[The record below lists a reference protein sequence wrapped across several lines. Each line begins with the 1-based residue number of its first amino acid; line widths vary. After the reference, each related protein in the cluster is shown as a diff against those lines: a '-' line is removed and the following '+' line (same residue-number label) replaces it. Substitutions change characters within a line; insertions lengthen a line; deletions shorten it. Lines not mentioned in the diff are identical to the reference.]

1 MKQFFKYFLASG
13 LANIVFGLIFF
24 FIIVGSV
31 SAIVGGSI
39 FGSKPMPVSVKKN
52 SILKIELDK
61 PIGER
66 TYSQPMFTGEGFED
80 AGKLGINSIIESIE
94 FAQTD
99 EKIKGIYLHTNSI
112 SVGLANIEELRDAL
126 EEFKESGKFIVSYSE
141 GYTQGTYYLA
151 SVSDEIYLYPTG
163 SLQWSGLASE
173 RMFFKQMLD
182 KLDIDM
188 QIIRGSNNKFKSA
201 VEPFITDKMSEA
213 NREQTEK
220 YMFSFWNHLVSGI
233 STSRNISVE
242 ELNEIA
248 DNMLISNAEKA
259 LKYKFVTGLKYQDE
273 VDDILKEKMGVEDEK
288 DLKWVTLD
296 KYLTYTSRKLSVKR
310 RKKQN
315 IAIVYANGE
324 IISGKGNQEMIGSET
339 TVKHLRKARL
349 NDSIK
354 AVVLRV
360 NSPGGSALASDV
372 IWREI
377 ELIKKAGKPVVV
389 SMGDLAASGGYY
401 ISCNADRI
409 FAQENTITGSIGVF
423 GMIPNAERFFKNKM
437 GITFDRAKT
446 NEHAD
451 LMSISKPL
459 TEEEYKVIQKE
470 VDRIYDDFITK
481 VSKGRNMSKEMV
493 DSIGQGRVWSGK
505 DAIAINLVD
514 EIGGIEEAV
523 QHAATLAKL
532 DNPIVMEI
540 PKAKKDPLEDIM
552 KMLNQGEEESTN
564 TLIKANTI
572 TGEMFGILQTLKNM
586 NLQAQDRIQ
595 ARMPYNLI
603 IR

>member
-13 LANIVFGLIFF
+13 LANLVFGLIFF

-31 SAIVGGSI
+31 SAIVGGAFKMDSTR
-39 FGSKPMPVSVKKN
+39 VSVKKN
-52 SILKIELDK
+52 SILKIDFDK

-66 TYSQPMFTGEGFED
+66 TYSQPLFTGEGIEIV
-80 AGKLGINSIIESIE
+80 GEMGINSIVESIE
-94 FAQTD
+94 YAKTD
-99 EKIKGIYLHTNSI
+99 DKIKGIYLNAGFL
-112 SVGLANIEELRDAL
+112 SVGLANLEELRDAL
-126 EEFKESGKFIVSYSE
+126 EDFKTSDKFIIAYSE

-163 SLQWSGLASE
+163 SLSWSGLASE
-173 RMFFKQMLD
+173 RIFFKQMLD

-220 YMFSFWNHLVSGI
+220 YMFSFWNHIVDGVSK
-233 STSRNISVE
+233 SRNISSE

-248 DNMLISNAEKA
+248 NNMSISNAEKA
-259 LKYKFVTGLKYQDE
+259 LEHNFITGLKYQDE
-273 VDDILKEKMGVEDEK
+273 VNEILKNKVGVEDEE
-288 DLKWVTLD
+288 DLHFITLD
-296 KYLTYTSRKLSVKR
+296 NYLDYASRKLLVKR

-315 IAIVYANGE
+315 IALVYANGQ
-324 IISGKGNQEMIGSET
+324 IMSGKGSNETIGSIT
-339 TVKHLRKARL
+339 TVKHLKEARL

-423 GMIPNAERFFKNKM
+423 GMIPNAERFFKNKV
-437 GITFDRAKT
+437 GITFDRVKT
-446 NEHAD
+446 NKHAD
-451 LMSISKPL
+451 LLSISKPL
-459 TEEEYKVIQKE
+459 TEEEYTVIQKE

-481 VSKGRNMSKEMV
+481 VSQGRSISKEMV

-505 DAIAINLVD
+505 DALAINLVD
-514 EIGGIEEAV
+514 EIGGIEEAI
-523 QHAATLAKL
+523 QHAATLANIE
-532 DNPIVMEI
+532 NPVIMEI
-540 PKAKKDPLEDIM
+540 PKAKKNSLQDIM
-552 KMLNQGEEESTN
+552 KILDEEKDESAR
-564 TLIKANTI
+564 TLLKANTV
-572 TGEMFGILQTLKNM
+572 TGELFGVLQTLKNI
-586 NLQAQDRIQ
+586 NVQSQDRIQ
-595 ARMPYNLI
+595 ARMPYILTVK
-603 IR
+603 